1 MLEMKTILMKGSACW
16 ENRPS
21 SSYNSAM
28 WAEGGSTPLT
38 RGQNDESAEVEKD
51 LLISE
56 LDKVVKL
63 VNITETKSK
72 GICSTG

>member
-1 MLEMKTILMKGSACW
+1 
-16 ENRPS
+16 
-21 SSYNSAM
+21 M